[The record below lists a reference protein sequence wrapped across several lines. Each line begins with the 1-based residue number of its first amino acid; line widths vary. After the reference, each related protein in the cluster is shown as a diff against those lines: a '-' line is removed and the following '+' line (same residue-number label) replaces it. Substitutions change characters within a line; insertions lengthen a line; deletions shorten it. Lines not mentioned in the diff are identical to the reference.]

1 MRAVRLLDFFTTH
14 PGRGFTLSD
23 LSRQLRLSKSVT
35 HVIATT
41 LADAAL
47 LVQNPATH
55 EYRLGPAL
63 VPMGDVA
70 DRGFAA
76 LMHAK
81 DEATRLAEEY
91 ESEVLI
97 TAATKEELLIL
108 GHAGVPLPHSV
119 MWREGQ
125 RHPLLPPVGALHMAW
140 SSPATVEAWLA
151 RLGASLAES
160 EREHHRLGLSAV
172 RRRGFL
178 IGLLVPA
185 IYDIYGL
192 YSNDRVYTE
201 EGWREVSSAIAALA
215 HDPRHLP
222 VDDSELGEDEQLAA
236 IQAPV
241 FGPEGSLLFAINLV
255 PDAQYRVRDIPV
267 LSRAV
272 LRAAGRVM
280 ATNDGRHPAGTDQP
294 SVGVSADAA
303 DPDADVPLLGS
314 LPDRS

>member
-1 MRAVRLLDFFTTH
+1 MNSCSQTYRYRCRASSVLFVYLVAVKSRSVMRAVRLLDFFTTH

-97 TAATKEELLIL
+97 TAATKE
-108 GHAGVPLPHSV
+108 
-119 MWREGQ
+119 
-125 RHPLLPPVGALHMAW
+125 
-140 SSPATVEAWLA
+140 
-151 RLGASLAES
+151 
-160 EREHHRLGLSAV
+160 
-172 RRRGFL
+172 
-178 IGLLVPA
+178 
-185 IYDIYGL
+185 
-192 YSNDRVYTE
+192 
-201 EGWREVSSAIAALA
+201 
-215 HDPRHLP
+215 
-222 VDDSELGEDEQLAA
+222 
-236 IQAPV
+236 
-241 FGPEGSLLFAINLV
+241 
-255 PDAQYRVRDIPV
+255 
-267 LSRAV
+267 
-272 LRAAGRVM
+272 
-280 ATNDGRHPAGTDQP
+280 
-294 SVGVSADAA
+294 
-303 DPDADVPLLGS
+303 
-314 LPDRS
+314 